1 MEPLKKNG
9 AEGVRDQIVKMTEE
23 LAGIMARTCSQD
35 LRNIDPTVICH
46 RNGW

>member
-35 LRNIDPTVICH
+35 LRNNNTAIAS
-46 RNGW
+46 GLF